1 MKDRFDIKHLNEYTD
16 LINHNSKIP
25 LDLYEKY
32 SVKRGLRNK
41 DGTGV
46 LVGLT
51 EIGDVHGYI
60 MEEGDKIPVQGRL
73 RYRGYNVQDIVK
85 GFQHC
90 RRHGFEETAFLLL
103 LGDIPKTTD
112 LDDFYAE
119 LGKRRQLP
127 DSFAEDMILKAPSS
141 NIMNKLARSILAL
154 YSFDENPEDN
164 SIPNVLAQSM
174 NLIAQFPTIVAYAF
188 QAKEHYF
195 NGKSLYIHTPIPT
208 LSTAE
213 NLLLMVRPDKKFT
226 PLEAEV
232 LDLALVLH
240 AEHGGGNNS
249 AFSTHVVSSSGT
261 DTYSAMAAA
270 VGSLKG
276 PLHGGAAIR
285 VREMMEDLMKEVKD
299 WKDEEEVTAY
309 LTATLKKQKYDKKG
323 LIYGMG
329 HAVYT
334 ISDPRAVLL
343 RARAGDLSLEAGR
356 TDEYNLYC
364 LVEKLS
370 QDIFDKIKGNGKRIC
385 ANVDFY
391 SGFVY
396 SMLNIPSELYTPIF
410 AVSRITGWCAHR
422 IEEIVSGGRIIRPA
436 YKSVSVKKE
445 YISLTDR

>member
-85 GFQHC
+85 GFQYC

-103 LGDIPKTTD
+103 LGDIPKKD
-112 LDDFYAE
+112 ELDDFSDE

-154 YSFDENPEDN
+154 YSFDENAEDN
-164 SIPNVLAQSM
+164 SIPNVLIQSM

-208 LSTAE
+208 LSSAE
-213 NLLLMVRPDKKFT
+213 NLLLMIRPDKKFT

-285 VREMMEDLMKEVKD
+285 VRGMMEDLMKEVKD
-299 WKDEEEVTAY
+299 WTDEEEVTAY